1 MATSTKTK
9 PEPGPKPEFLVV
21 ENHLKCQTEEGEIS
35 LDLRIPIER
44 LEKFMDMDEIEEKQL
59 PKYLREQILW
69 PEDKEKIVN
78 MRDGAKAFGMLMRYA
93 EEVGKRM
100 GADLGES
107 SPSTPS
113 SEGTGGQ
120 SDSTSDATSA

>member
-9 PEPGPKPEFLVV
+9 PEPGPKPEFFVV
-21 ENHLKCQTEEGEIS
+21 ENHLKCQTEEGEVS

-44 LEKFMDMDEIEEKQL
+44 LELFMAMDELDQKLI
-59 PKYLREQILW
+59 PKYLREEILW

-78 MRDGAKAFGMLMRYA
+78 MRDGAKAFAMLMRFA
-93 EEVGKRM
+93 EEVGAKM
-100 GADLGES
+100 GASLGES
-107 SPSTPS
+107 SPSTSS
-113 SEGTGGQ
+113 SEDTGGQ